1 MNILVTGGCG
11 FIGSNFINYFKTKNP
26 DCFIVNI
33 DKIDYCS
40 NKNDI
45 NHDKLIIGSITDANL
60 ITSIL
65 YDYKI
70 DVIVNFAAQTHI
82 DNSFIKPLEF
92 TNDNVVGSHILIDC
106 VRHYGKIKKF
116 IHISTDEVYGDVDIE
131 CNEVELLNPTTPYS
145 ATKAAAEHIIRS
157 YYYTFKL
164 PIIIVRCNN
173 VYGKRQY
180 KEKLIP
186 KFINLLQENKKC
198 TIHGEGSTRRNFI
211 HVDDVCDAILIIINK
226 GDLNNIYNIGSKNE
240 YSVMD
245 IAKIIIE
252 KLKPNDNFNDWIE
265 FIEDRKYNDFTYSI
279 NRDKLMALGWSEK
292 VDFIYGIN
300 ELIQTETSLS

>member
-26 DCFIVNI
+26 DFFIVNI

-40 NKNDI
+40 NKNGI
-45 NHDKLIIGSITDANL
+45 NHDKLIIGNITDANL

-116 IHISTDEVYGDVDIE
+116 IHISTDEVYGDVDME

-198 TIHGEGSTRRNFI
+198 TIHGKGLTRRNFI
-211 HVDDVCDAILIIINK
+211 HVDDVCDAISIIMNK
-226 GDLNNIYNIGSKNE
+226 GHLNNIYNIGSKNE